1 MKNNH
6 TLLPFKQHLQ
16 TVRNTHSTMTG
27 FNGTASSHHT
37 TLERDG
43 PAQEDVSCF
52 TSLSTNKTSQ
62 ACVTLRAKWT
72 YLSLSYLEV

>member
-16 TVRNTHSTMTG
+16 TLHNTHSTTTG

-37 TLERDG
+37 TLGDG
-43 PAQEDVSCF
+43 PAKEDVPCF
-52 TSLSTNKTSQ
+52 SSLSTNKTSQ
-62 ACVTLRAKWT
+62 ACATLRAKWT